1 MANPVIAKDK
11 KKKRNAANN
20 GRDHG
25 NKARSMGVPRETKK
39 L

>member
-20 GRDHG
+20 GQDHWNNAG
-25 NKARSMGVPRETKK
+25 SMGVPGETKK